1 MKGGGMGY
9 TQVNLADKS
18 ERIGTL
24 QRMLCLIAARDRDPR
39 METYVTGCWNG
50 STEEALR
57 AFQEREGLPVTGIC
71 GLESWDAA
79 VRRCSEIM
87 DETEPVCLRVDP
99 AGICGPGDE
108 GDGVLLLQ
116 IVLRAAAE
124 GFGFDAPPADGCY
137 GAATEGAVSAFQ
149 KAACLPRTGRA
160 DLATW
165 RMLAAWTNSRR
176 R

>member
-57 AFQEREGLPVTGIC
+57 AFQEREGLPVTGI
-71 GLESWDAA
+71 
-79 VRRCSEIM
+79 
-87 DETEPVCLRVDP
+87 
-99 AGICGPGDE
+99 
-108 GDGVLLLQ
+108 
-116 IVLRAAAE
+116 
-124 GFGFDAPPADGCY
+124 
-137 GAATEGAVSAFQ
+137 
-149 KAACLPRTGRA
+149 
-160 DLATW
+160 
-165 RMLAAWTNSRR
+165 
-176 R
+176 